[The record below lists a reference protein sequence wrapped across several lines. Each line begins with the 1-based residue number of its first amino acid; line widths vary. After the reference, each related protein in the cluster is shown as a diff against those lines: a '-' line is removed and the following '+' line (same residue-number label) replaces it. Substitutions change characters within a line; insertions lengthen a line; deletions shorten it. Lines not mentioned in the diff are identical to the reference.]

1 VVPNR
6 MRAYML
12 PRREGRSG
20 ERKKIIQQQL
30 DISLMIQVTTTTIEI
45 SMVPLRKSV
54 RN

>member
-20 ERKKIIQQQL
+20 ERKKIIQQQH
-30 DISLMIQVTTTTIEI
+30 ISLMIQVTTTTIEI